1 MAEPQSLE
9 ILEWVKVVGGAAATA
24 WGTVW
29 SILRGIRK
37 EHMDAVAVVAQRVE
51 TVESSVAQQKTD
63 VAVLKANAEN
73 HVDRLEEIKDFVKDV
88 SSNVKTLGNQLTE
101 VLMEMRKR

>member
-9 ILEWVKVVGGAAATA
+9 ILEWIKVVGAAAA
-24 WGTVW
+24 SALGTVW
-29 SILRGIRK
+29 SVLRGIRK
-37 EHMDAVAVVAQRVE
+37 EHMDAVAAVAQRVD
-51 TVESSVAQQKTD
+51 TVESSVAQHKTD
-63 VAVLKANAEN
+63 VAVLKANADN

>member
-1 MAEPQSLE
+1 
-9 ILEWVKVVGGAAATA
+9 
-24 WGTVW
+24 
-29 SILRGIRK
+29 
-37 EHMDAVAVVAQRVE
+37 MDAVAVVAQRIENVE
-51 TVESSVAQQKTD
+51 ASVARHQTD

-73 HVDRLEEIKDFVKDV
+73 HVDRLDEIKDFVKDV

>member
-9 ILEWVKVVGGAAATA
+9 ILEWIKVVGGAAATA
-24 WGTVW
+24 LGTVW
-29 SILRGIRK
+29 SVLRRIRK
-37 EHMDAVAVVAQRVE
+37 EHMDAVAVVAQRIENVE
-51 TVESSVAQQKTD
+51 ASVARHQTD

-73 HVDRLEEIKDFVKDV
+73 HVDRLDEIKDFVKDV